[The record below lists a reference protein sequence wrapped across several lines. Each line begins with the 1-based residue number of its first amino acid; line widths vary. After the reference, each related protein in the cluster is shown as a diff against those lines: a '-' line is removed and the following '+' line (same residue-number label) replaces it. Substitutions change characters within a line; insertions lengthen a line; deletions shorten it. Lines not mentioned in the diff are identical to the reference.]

1 MVIMKRRSFFAVSA
15 GLCALPPLEAAPAAG
30 REFQLGCVT
39 YNLLKDMDLDTIIRT
54 LEATGLAA
62 VELRT
67 EHKHGVEPSL
77 SAAERAKVRA
87 RFQAS
92 KVKLL
97 SYGTTC
103 EFQSPDDAA
112 RRKQIET
119 AHAFVDLSRD
129 TGAIAIKV
137 RPNGIPN
144 GAALG
149 ATIERIGAGLHE
161 VGDYAKSQGIEVW
174 MEVHGRTTQE
184 PKNAAAI
191 LRAAAHS
198 NVGACWNSNPTDVV
212 NGSVKESFDL
222 LGPYI
227 RSAHINELTSSY
239 PWREFFQL
247 LRASGYKRYTLCEVA
262 ESKEPERFLS
272 YYKALWDQLTA

>member
-1 MVIMKRRSFFAVSA
+1 M
-15 GLCALPPLEAAPAAG
+15 
-30 REFQLGCVT
+30 T
-39 YNLLKDMDLDTIIRT
+39 YNLLKDMELDTIIRT

-119 AHAFVDLSRD
+119 ARVRRSRP
-129 TGAIAIKV
+129 
-137 RPNGIPN
+137 RHRSHRHQS
-144 GAALG
+144 AA
-149 ATIERIGAGLHE
+149 
-161 VGDYAKSQGIEVW
+161 
-174 MEVHGRTTQE
+174 
-184 PKNAAAI
+184 
-191 LRAAAHS
+191 
-198 NVGACWNSNPTDVV
+198 
-212 NGSVKESFDL
+212 
-222 LGPYI
+222 
-227 RSAHINELTSSY
+227 
-239 PWREFFQL
+239 
-247 LRASGYKRYTLCEVA
+247 
-262 ESKEPERFLS
+262 
-272 YYKALWDQLTA
+272 